1 MDEVVRRGL
10 VRFEPGA
17 GGEHKLVRGF
27 TPSLTY
33 SAHALFHRGLDR
45 AVREF
50 LAHERAAIQAGMP
63 GLAGGDRLQGLEG
76 QPMPERADPDSGV
89 VTESKTERKLKRPQ
103 LYKVLF
109 HNDNYTTRDFVVAV
123 LREVFHKSESDAV
136 AIMLH
141 VHNTG
146 IGVAGVYTYD
156 VARTKIELVEALARE
171 HEFPLRLTMEPEE
184 I

>member
-1 MDEVVRRGL
+1 
-10 VRFEPGA
+10 
-17 GGEHKLVRGF
+17 
-27 TPSLTY
+27 
-33 SAHALFHRGLDR
+33 
-45 AVREF
+45 
-50 LAHERAAIQAGMP
+50 
-63 GLAGGDRLQGLEG
+63 
-76 QPMPERADPDSGV
+76 MPEPLNPDTAA
-89 VTESKTERKLKRPQ
+89 VTESKSERKLKRPQ

-136 AIMLH
+136 SIMLH

-146 IGVAGVYTYD
+146 IGVAGVYTHD
-156 VARTKIELVEALARE
+156 VARTKIDVVEALARE

>member
-1 MDEVVRRGL
+1 
-10 VRFEPGA
+10 
-17 GGEHKLVRGF
+17 
-27 TPSLTY
+27 
-33 SAHALFHRGLDR
+33 
-45 AVREF
+45 
-50 LAHERAAIQAGMP
+50 
-63 GLAGGDRLQGLEG
+63 
-76 QPMPERADPDSGV
+76 MPERPEPDSGT
-89 VTESKTERKLKRPQ
+89 VTETRSERQLKRPQ

-136 AIMLH
+136 AILLH
-141 VHNTG
+141 VHNSG

-156 VARTKIELVEALARE
+156 VARTKIDVVEALARE

>member
-1 MDEVVRRGL
+1 
-10 VRFEPGA
+10 
-17 GGEHKLVRGF
+17 
-27 TPSLTY
+27 
-33 SAHALFHRGLDR
+33 
-45 AVREF
+45 
-50 LAHERAAIQAGMP
+50 
-63 GLAGGDRLQGLEG
+63 
-76 QPMPERADPDSGV
+76 MPERVDPDSGV
-89 VTESKTERKLKRPQ
+89 VTEPQSERKLKRPQ

-146 IGVAGVYTYD
+146 IGLAGVYTYD
-156 VARTKIELVEALARE
+156 VARTKIEVVEALARE

-184 I
+184 ISEPWQRRSSPRNCRPVSGCHLGREEDASRVLT

>member
-1 MDEVVRRGL
+1 
-10 VRFEPGA
+10 
-17 GGEHKLVRGF
+17 
-27 TPSLTY
+27 
-33 SAHALFHRGLDR
+33 
-45 AVREF
+45 
-50 LAHERAAIQAGMP
+50 
-63 GLAGGDRLQGLEG
+63 
-76 QPMPERADPDSGV
+76 MPEKVAPDSEV
-89 VTESKTERKLKRPQ
+89 VTETQSERKLKRPQ

-123 LREVFHKSESDAV
+123 LREVFHKSESDAT

-156 VARTKIELVEALARE
+156 VARTKIEVVEALARE
-171 HEFPLRLTMEPEE
+171 QEFPLRLTMEPEE